1 MKRENG
7 WEEIMWWND
16 MWLNF
21 ILSLENKGWEERE
34 DGKNKDKMK
43 RKKEMKRDQK
53 LKNKKR

>member
-43 RKKEMKRDQK
+43 RKKEMKRDK
-53 LKNKKR
+53 KKKR